1 MRIRFDRDTCIG
13 MYQCVDEWAAF
24 EKNLTDGKADLIDAE
39 EVDDQVF
46 ELEVPADAAFE
57 AEFAARVCPV
67 DAIELYDDDGT
78 QVV

>member
-24 EKNLTDGKADLIDAE
+24 QKNLTDGKADLIDAE
-39 EVDDQVF
+39 EVDEQVF
-46 ELEVPADAAFE
+46 ELEVPDDATFE

>member
-24 EKNLTDGKADLIDAE
+24 QKNLTDGKADLTDAE
-39 EVDDQVF
+39 EVDEQVF
-46 ELEVPADAAFE
+46 ELEVPDDATFE